1 MTRRE
6 FLAMAGA
13 FAASRAFGTEDGS
26 ETPLVRFGLVT
37 DLHYAD
43 IDTAGSG
50 ATARHYRD
58 SLPKLTAAVADFNK
72 RAEDLVVELGDFKD
86 LTNGRDGTLA
96 ALERI
101 ETEFAKFE
109 GPRYHVPGNHDF
121 DCLTEEE
128 FYSRTPNG
136 GSVGGGYY
144 SFVRNGVTF
153 IVLDGCYTSDA
164 KHYSPAISWSWTDS
178 NIPPDEMEWLG
189 RELAAA
195 QGHVVVFCHQRL
207 DPASD
212 PDCRVKNAAEVRS
225 LLEASGKVRAVLA
238 GHQHV
243 GGQDFVN
250 GISYYTLGAMVSGA
264 WPDSNCYAEAA
275 VYPSGKFTIA
285 TNDVLLPPGAVASS
299 TRTFALYTSAAAAPT
314 FALTSGALSSP
325 FLITYRDGETVT
337 VTSPSGVTTTLS
349 GVGGKIE
356 YAPASGGLWTF
367 TNSNGEIAHVGVDG
381 SVHGDAPAPV
391 ASSASFAADAVGEG
405 PDRKLKNSE
414 TPPVAYS
421 GDDWKGDFSKA
432 ATVTF
437 TPPDGSGLAATTWNR
452 TGKGA
457 EPFTFNAKGV
467 WTVTLKFANNTTRT
481 AHIDIQAAG
490 LTLIFK

>member
-1 MTRRE
+1 
-6 FLAMAGA
+6 MAGA

-26 ETPLVRFGLVT
+26 ESPLVRFGLVT
-37 DLHYAD
+37 DVHYAD
-43 IDTAGSG
+43 INTSGSG

-58 SLPKLTAAVADFNK
+58 SLLKLAVAVEDFN
-72 RAEDLVVELGDFKD
+72 RREEDFVAELDDFKD

-101 ETEFAKFE
+101 EAEFAKFN

-164 KHYSPAISWSWTDS
+164 KHYSPSISWSWKDS

-212 PDCRVKNAAEVRS
+212 QDCRVKNAAAVRS
-225 LLEASGKVRAVLA
+225 LLESSGKVRAVLT
-238 GHQHV
+238 GHEHV
-243 GGQDFVN
+243 SGQDFVN
-250 GISYYTLGAMVSGA
+250 GIPYYTLGAMVSGA
-264 WPDSNCYAEAA
+264 WPDANCYAEAV
-275 VYPSGKFTIA
+275 VYPSGKF
-285 TNDVLLPPGAVASS
+285 AVAS
-299 TRTFALYTSAAAAPT
+299 T
-314 FALTSGALSSP
+314 
-325 FLITYRDGETVT
+325 
-337 VTSPSGVTTTLS
+337 
-349 GVGGKIE
+349 
-356 YAPASGGLWTF
+356 
-367 TNSNGEIAHVGVDG
+367 
-381 SVHGDAPAPV
+381 
-391 ASSASFAADAVGEG
+391 ASFTADAVGEG
-405 PDRKLKNSE
+405 PDRKLKKGE
-414 TPPVAYS
+414 TPPVAYF
-421 GDDWKGDFSKA
+421 GDDWAGDLSKVA
-432 ATVTF
+432 KVMF
-437 TPPDGSGLAATTWNR
+437 TPPEGSGLANTTWNR

-467 WTVTLKFANNTTRT
+467 WTLTLTFADNTTRT
-481 AHIDIQAAG
+481 AHTKTVCAA
-490 LTLIFK
+490 

>member
-1 MTRRE
+1 MT
-6 FLAMAGA
+6 MAGA

-43 IDTAGSG
+43 KAPSGSG
-50 ATARHYRD
+50 ATARYYRD
-58 SLPKLTAAVADFNK
+58 SLQKLAAAVEDFN
-72 RAEDLVVELGDFKD
+72 RREEDFVAELGDFKD
-86 LTNGRDGTLA
+86 LTNGRDETLA

-101 ETEFAKFE
+101 ESEFTKFN

-153 IVLDGCYTSDA
+153 IVLDGCYTSGA
-164 KHYSPAISWSWTDS
+164 EHYSPAISWTWQDS

-207 DPASD
+207 DPASGQ
-212 PDCRVKNAAEVRS
+212 DCRVKNAAAVRS
-225 LLEASGKVRAVLA
+225 LLESSGKVRAVLS
-238 GHQHV
+238 GHDHG

-250 GISYYTLGAMVSGA
+250 GIPYYTLGAMVSGA
-264 WPDSNCYAEAA
+264 WPGANCYAEAA
-275 VYPSGKFTIA
+275 VYPSGKFAIA
-285 TNDVLLPPGAVASS
+285 TNDALLPAGAVTSS
-299 TRTFALYTSAAAAPT
+299 ARTFALYTSAAATPT

-325 FLITYRDGETVT
+325 FLITYREGETVS
-337 VTSPSGVTTTLS
+337 VTSPNGVTTALS
-349 GVGGKIE
+349 GAGGKIE

-367 TNSNGEIAHVGVDG
+367 TNSNGETARVGVDWR
-381 SVHGDAPAPV
+381 VHGDAPAPA
-391 ASSASFAADAVGEG
+391 ASAASFAADAVGEG
-405 PDRKLKNSE
+405 PDRKLKKGE

-437 TPPDGSGLAATTWNR
+437 TPPEGSGLAATTWNR

-467 WTVTLKFANNTTRT
+467 WTVTLKFADNTTRT
-481 AHIDIQAAG
+481 ARIDIQAAG
-490 LTLIFK
+490 YSIIIR

>member
-1 MTRRE
+1 M
-6 FLAMAGA
+6 AMAGA
-13 FAASRAFGTEDGS
+13 FAASRAFGAGDGS
-26 ETPLVRFGLVT
+26 ESPLVRFGLVT
-37 DLHYAD
+37 DVHYAD
-43 IDTAGSG
+43 INTSGSG
-50 ATARHYRD
+50 STARHYRD
-58 SLPKLTAAVADFNK
+58 SLQKLAAAVEDFN
-72 RAEDLVVELGDFKD
+72 RREEDFVAELGDFKD

-101 ETEFAKFE
+101 EAEFAKFD

-164 KHYSPAISWSWTDS
+164 KHYSPSISWSWKDS

-212 PDCRVKNAAEVRS
+212 QDCRVKNAAAVRS
-225 LLEASGKVRAVLA
+225 LLESSGKVRAVLT
-238 GHQHV
+238 GHEHV
-243 GGQDFVN
+243 SGQDFVN
-250 GISYYTLGAMVSGA
+250 GIPYYTLGAMVSGA
-264 WPDSNCYAEAA
+264 WPDANCYAEAA
-275 VYPSGKFTIA
+275 VYPSGNFAIA
-285 TNDVLLPPGAVASS
+285 TNDVLLPPGAVMSS
-299 TRTFALYTSAAAAPT
+299 TRTFALYTSAAATPT

-325 FLITYRDGETVT
+325 FLITYREGETVS
-337 VTSPSGVTTTLS
+337 VTSPSGVTTMLS

-356 YAPASGGLWTF
+356 YAPPSGGLWTF
-367 TNSNGEIAHVGVDG
+367 TNSSGETARVGVDWR
-381 SVHGDAPAPV
+381 VHDDAPAPV
-391 ASSASFAADAVGEG
+391 VSTASFAADAVGVG
-405 PDRKLKNSE
+405 PDRKLKRSE

-421 GDDWKGDFSKA
+421 GDDWAGDLSKVA
-432 ATVTF
+432 KVTF
-437 TPPDGSGLAATTWNR
+437 TPPEGSGLANTTWNR

-467 WTVTLKFANNTTRT
+467 WTLTLTFADNTTRT
-481 AHIDIQAAG
+481 ARIDIQAAG
-490 LTLIFK
+490 YSIIIR

>member
-58 SLPKLTAAVADFNK
+58 SLPKLTAAVADFN
-72 RAEDLVVELGDFKD
+72 RREEDFVVELGDFKD

-195 QGHVVVFCHQRL
+195 QGHVVVFCHQRI
-207 DPASD
+207 DPAAD
-212 PDCRVKNAAEVRS
+212 RQHLVKNAEAVRKV
-225 LLEASGKVRAVLA
+225 LEASKKVRGVFT
-238 GHQHV
+238 GHQHA
-243 GGQDFVN
+243 GGFCQER
-250 GISYYTLGAMVSGA
+250 GISYYSLRAL
-264 WPDSNCYAEAA
+264 
-275 VYPSGKFTIA
+275 
-285 TNDVLLPPGAVASS
+285 VLNPGPEENSYAVA
-299 TRTFALYTSAAAAPT
+299 TVDADGGIFVT
-314 FALTSGALSSP
+314 G
-325 FLITYRDGETVT
+325 YRKAET
-337 VTSPSGVTTTLS
+337 
-349 GVGGKIE
+349 IH
-356 YAPASGGLWTF
+356 W
-367 TNSNGEIAHVGVDG
+367 
-381 SVHGDAPAPV
+381 
-391 ASSASFAADAVGEG
+391 
-405 PDRKLKNSE
+405 R
-414 TPPVAYS
+414 
-421 GDDWKGDFSKA
+421 
-432 ATVTF
+432 
-437 TPPDGSGLAATTWNR
+437 
-452 TGKGA
+452 
-457 EPFTFNAKGV
+457 
-467 WTVTLKFANNTTRT
+467 
-481 AHIDIQAAG
+481 
-490 LTLIFK
+490 